1 MAVKQLC
8 LGVPRGQV
16 GYCALIL
23 PPSEFLLLADVI
35 ERLRRKQGKIV
46 YFQMQFYSLH
56 GKFTLR
62 SIRKPR
68 VS

>member
-16 GYCALIL
+16 GYYALIL
-23 PPSEFLLLADVI
+23 LRSEFLLLADVM
-35 ERLRRKQGKIV
+35 EGLRCKQGKII
-46 YFQMQFYSLH
+46 YFQMQFHSLH
-56 GKFTLR
+56 GKFALK
-62 SIRKPR
+62 SITKAR